1 MEALSVVCKYVHS
14 KLDFGCFFL
23 VVSSWMYILG
33 PSLCGQGQGSAWF
46 ITLRVSFQIY
56 NLVKA
61 GSSPCPLHQ
70 ILVNN
75 RNELPNKI
83 DGTIILLEGNHGL

>member
-1 MEALSVVCKYVHS
+1 MDLEIDSNPFGVEDVNEMLSGASKMALSVVCKYVHS

-23 VVSSWMYILG
+23 VVSFWMFILG

-56 NLVKA
+56 NLV
-61 GSSPCPLHQ
+61 
-70 ILVNN
+70 
-75 RNELPNKI
+75 
-83 DGTIILLEGNHGL
+83 